1 MQIIPELRI
10 FSAPGFPEMF
20 LSPLRASL
28 RMGSGGHNCGLLV
41 SKKASFTHERGKF
54 CGIVSRKR
62 FNAHGAGGKTQ
73 NEDSMSHNDNIK
85 DQFSS

>member
-54 CGIVSRKR
+54 CGVVSRKR
-62 FNAHGAGGKTQ
+62 FSTHGG
-73 NEDSMSHNDNIK
+73 SMIPDM
-85 DQFSS
+85 

>member
-10 FSAPGFPEMF
+10 FSAPGSPEMF

-41 SKKASFTHERGKF
+41 SKKARFTHERGKF
-54 CGIVSRKR
+54 CGIVSGKR
-62 FNAHGAGGKTQ
+62 FSAHGG
-73 NEDSMSHNDNIK
+73 SMIPDM
-85 DQFSS
+85 